1 MCSAL
6 PVRAVTFRVNANAT
20 DAGAAV
26 EAQQHMRRLP
36 VDNEGKDKDKGKKDN
51 IMAACQASSQ
61 S

>member
-1 MCSAL
+1 MQML
-6 PVRAVTFRVNANAT
+6 LTRVLLLRHNSM
-20 DAGAAV
+20 
-26 EAQQHMRRLP
+26 MRRLP